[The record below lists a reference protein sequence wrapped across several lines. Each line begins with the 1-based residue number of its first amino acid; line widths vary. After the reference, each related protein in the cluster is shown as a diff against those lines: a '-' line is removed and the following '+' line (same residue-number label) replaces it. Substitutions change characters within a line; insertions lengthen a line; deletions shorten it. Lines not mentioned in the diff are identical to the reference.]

1 MSASASLLLANAVLL
16 AHVAVAAFVVVGL
29 VFVVVG
35 SLLGWQLAGNIW
47 LRLAHIAAIAVVVGE
62 AWLGVTC
69 PLTSLEMSLR
79 SKAGDGT
86 YNGSFIEH
94 WLQQLLYYS
103 APPWVFVLLYSLFFL
118 AVAATWWYFPPRPWR
133 RTHATVA

>member
-47 LRLAHIAAIAVVVGE
+47 LRLTHLAAVAVVVGE

-103 APPWVFVLLYSLFFL
+103 APPWVFVLLYSAFFL
-118 AVAATWWYFPPRPWR
+118 AVAATWCYFPPKPWR
-133 RTHATVA
+133 RTHAPVA